1 MTGSPSHGGRRA
13 ALHVALVTLALLL
26 VPLLAMRF
34 TDQVRWSPMDF
45 LVAGCLMFAAG
56 FSFAQVLRATRRPAL
71 RLAFGLAL
79 AGAWLL
85 VWANLAVGMVASPGN
100 PANFMVAG
108 VLAVGLAGTL
118 LARLRPRGMALAML
132 ATALALV
139 LAAGLALSVFA
150 GAESTRPDV
159 VLVTH
164 GFFAALFLASAWL
177 FRRAA
182 RPARDAHGNSMS

>member
-1 MTGSPSHGGRRA
+1 MTGSPSLGGRRA

-26 VPLLAMRF
+26 VPLVAMQF

-45 LVAGCLMFAAG
+45 LVAGSLMFAAG
-56 FSFAQVLRATRRPAL
+56 FSFAQVLRATRRPLL

-79 AGAWLL
+79 AGAWLM
-85 VWANLAVGMVASPGN
+85 VWANLAVGMAGPPGN

-150 GAESTRPDV
+150 GAETTRTDV
-159 VLVTH
+159 VLATH
-164 GFFAALFLASAWL
+164 GFFAGLFLASAWL

-182 RPARDAHGNSMS
+182 RPAPDAHGNGMS